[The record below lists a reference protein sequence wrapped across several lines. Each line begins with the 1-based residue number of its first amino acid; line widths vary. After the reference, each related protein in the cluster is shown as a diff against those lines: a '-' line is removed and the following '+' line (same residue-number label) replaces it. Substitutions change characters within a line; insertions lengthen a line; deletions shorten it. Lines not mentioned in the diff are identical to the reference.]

1 MRILHTS
8 DLHVGRT
15 LNNISFLEDQ
25 KVVLGQ
31 IADIARAENVD
42 VVVLA
47 GDLYDRAVPSA
58 EAVNLV
64 DDFLVRLVVHD
75 KRKVLAIAG
84 NHDSPER
91 IGFTNRIQ
99 RELGLHLRGTLTDL
113 SPVILHDDHGPVA
126 FHLLPY
132 AEVAMARQHA
142 NGGGEDPEAG
152 DVTDQESDADT
163 IAVGDSIRSH
173 QAAMAHL
180 VQASL
185 AAGPKIPRRVVVAHA
200 FVSGGTVSD
209 SERDLS
215 VGGASQVAATTFDD
229 FNYVALGH
237 LHRAQQIGETDRVRY
252 SGSPLKYSVSEADHV
267 KSVAIVDLDGAGE
280 VSVRTIPVVAPRDVR
295 VISGLIDDLL
305 KSGEGDPHAHDLVGV
320 RLTDAIPPLDPAAR
334 LRRWYPNLI
343 SVEMARR
350 GGDGD
355 VPDPDDETPDPN
367 RTPLDLFSDF
377 FRDMIGTDL
386 DGEEREIVVTAIT
399 AATSRHEEAH

>member
-15 LNNISFLEDQ
+15 LGNFSLLDDQ
-25 KVVLGQ
+25 RAALGQ
-31 IADIARAENVD
+31 IADIARHENVD

-58 EAVNLV
+58 EAVHVV
-64 DDFLVRLVVHD
+64 DDFLVRLVVHE

-91 IGFTNRIQ
+91 IGFTNRVQ
-99 RELGLHLRGTLTDL
+99 REVGLHLRGTLADL
-113 SPVILHDDHGPVA
+113 SPVILHDEHGPVA

-142 NGGGEDPEAG
+142 NGGGEVEEAEALPDG
-152 DVTDQESDADT
+152 EGDADDV
-163 IAVGDSIRSH
+163 AAASSIRTH

-185 AAGPKIPRRVVVAHA
+185 TAGPVIPRRVVVAHA

-215 VGGASQVAATTFDD
+215 VGGVSQVAASTFDD

-237 LHRAQQIGETDRVRY
+237 LHRAQQLGETGRVRY
-252 SGSPLKYSVSEADHV
+252 SGSPLKYSLSEADHV
-267 KSVAIVDLDGAGE
+267 KSVAIVDLDDAGQ
-280 VSVRTIPVVAPRDVR
+280 VSVRTIPIVAPRDVR

-305 KSGEGDPHAHDLVGV
+305 RTGDGDTHAHDFVGV
-320 RLTDAIPPLDPAAR
+320 RLTDEIPPHDPVARLSRCYPFLINVEPARRVGDASDPA
-334 LRRWYPNLI
+334 
-343 SVEMARR
+343 S
-350 GGDGD
+350 
-355 VPDPDDETPDPN
+355 ETPDPN
-367 RTPLDLFSDF
+367 RTPLDLFSNF
-377 FRDMIGTDL
+377 YSDMTGTDL
-386 DGEEREIVVTAIT
+386 DGDEREVVVAAIT
-399 AATSRHEEAH
+399 AAMSRHVEAH

>member
-15 LNNISFLEDQ
+15 LGNISFLEDQ
-25 KVVLGQ
+25 RAALGQ

-99 RELGLHLRGTLTDL
+99 RELGLHLRGTLADL
-113 SPVILHDDHGPVA
+113 SPVILHDEHGPVA

-142 NGGGEDPEAG
+142 NGGGEDPESEAVADSEG
-152 DVTDQESDADT
+152 DADT
-163 IAVGDSIRSH
+163 IALGGGIRSH

-185 AAGPKIPRRVVVAHA
+185 AAGPAIPRRVVVAHA
-200 FVSGGTVSD
+200 FVSGGTVSG

-215 VGGASQVAATTFDD
+215 VGGVSQVAASTFDD

-252 SGSPLKYSVSEADHV
+252 SGSPLKYSLSESDHV
-267 KSVAIVDLDGAGE
+267 KSVTIVDIDGAGQ
-280 VSVRTIPVVAPRDVR
+280 VTVRTIPIVAPRDVR
-295 VISGLIDDLL
+295 VISGLIGDLL
-305 KSGEGDPHAHDLVGV
+305 DMGEGDRHAHDLVGV
-320 RLTDAIPPLDPAAR
+320 RLTDGIPPLDPAAR

-350 GGDGD
+350 EGDA
-355 VPDPDDETPDPN
+355 PDPGDETPDPN

-386 DGEEREIVVTAIT
+386 DGEGREVVVAAIT

>member
-25 KVVLGQ
+25 RVALGQ

-99 RELGLHLRGTLTDL
+99 RELGLYLRGTLTDL
-113 SPVILHDDHGPVA
+113 SPVILNDEHGPVA

-142 NGGGEDPEAG
+142 NGGCEDPEAG
-152 DVTDQESDADT
+152 AGADRESDVDT
-163 IAVGDSIRSH
+163 IAVGGSIRSH
-173 QAAMAHL
+173 QAAMVHL

-215 VGGASQVAATTFDD
+215 VGGVSQVAASTFDD

-237 LHRAQQIGETDRVRY
+237 LHRAQQLGETDRVRY
-252 SGSPLKYSVSEADHV
+252 SGSPLKYSISETDHV
-267 KSVAIVDLDGAGE
+267 KSVAIVDLDGAGK
-280 VSVRTIPVVAPRDVR
+280 VSVRTIPIVAPRDVR

-305 KSGEGDPHAHDLVGV
+305 KSGEGDQHAHDLVGV
-320 RLTDAIPPLDPAAR
+320 RLTDEIPPLDPAAR

-350 GGDGD
+350 GGD

-367 RTPLDLFSDF
+367 RTPLDLFSNF

-386 DGEEREIVVTAIT
+386 DGEDREVVVTAIT